1 MNNIYKHK
9 DITVQ
14 FIEEVSADLI
24 GWRTRLEQYLYDETT
39 LLDDI
44 DYFGSNEW
52 LGNAIVLKDGHIL
65 IYGDKGHVEFSP
77 ILPKLL

>member
-52 LGNAIVLKDGHIL
+52 LGNAIVLKDGNIL
-65 IYGDKGHVEFSP
+65 IYGDKGHVKFSP